1 MSWPGARKV
10 LAAVCA
16 PATDGE
22 PAVAAEAGA
31 VDAGAVDAGAADV
44 EPAVEAAGLPDDP
57 HAVASNERHAITPA
71 AATRR
76 DLDEQ
81 TVNMSSNP

>member
-10 LAAVCA
+10 LPAFCA
-16 PATDGE
+16 PAADGE
-22 PAVAAEAGA
+22 PAAAEAGA

-76 DLDEQ
+76 DLDE
-81 TVNMSSNP
+81 